1 MGISVLTKRLKLDHK
16 DWILRG
22 FWDTTRV
29 GESGYQRFNNKLNT
43 WEILS
48 ALLWSMKTEVDTK
61 KMKWTDTK
69 ERKKKTFWLAVLESC
84 RGHFV
89 RWACKWWWSW
99 EVIKGKTGIWFV
111 IIKYNYSF
119 TNIIVLGLV
128 PSATWYSIQKTS
140 NSGCLV
146 WIKLVEI
153 QFIVQK
159 VVKEIWWLF
168 NFFNKFH
175 HCFEKLIRLIDSID
189 WVIDR
194 FQLQFQSG

>member
-43 WEILS
+43 WEIVS

-69 ERKKKTFWLAVLESC
+69 ESKKKTFWLAVLESC

-119 TNIIVLGLV
+119 TTIIVLGFLV
-128 PSATWYSIQKTS
+128 FHSKNIKFGLPSLNQVGWNPIYCPKSRQRNLMTS
-140 NSGCLV
+140 
-146 WIKLVEI
+146 
-153 QFIVQK
+153 
-159 VVKEIWWLF
+159 
-168 NFFNKFH
+168 
-175 HCFEKLIRLIDSID
+175 
-189 WVIDR
+189 
-194 FQLQFQSG
+194 QLLQ